1 MIRFA
6 YAAVRKETISL
17 KIMDFASVLTSS
29 WTKIISKTAGGMHF
43 IITKERIEPKR
54 DKRKSLL
61 KIKLQFE

>member
-1 MIRFA
+1 
-6 YAAVRKETISL
+6 
-17 KIMDFASVLTSS
+17 MDFASVLTSS
-29 WTKIISKTAGGMHF
+29 WTKIISKTAGGMQF